1 MEIKLKSCFIEIR
14 DNQKLKLF
22 SSKRNKLDEN
32 NLYNKILDDI
42 QKIDLIDEKNRKS
55 LKNDEKKFYRKDNK
69 LIGTVYYG
77 KYGIEQSRIY
87 NIRNKEQEEIYEIH
101 ENEAIQDRYLYFVNR
116 FRDEKDSKEYIVFI
130 TEVRENKHPTEMFN
144 NYLKK
149 TYKLKMEA
157 VTEKDVM
164 DYFLKNSVT
173 EIKCITNREKDM
185 NNAWASFFGN
195 NKIEIKPDVKK
206 VELKM
211 ELNNDLKEIEKRNII
226 SSYFR
231 SKISDDEYISLN
243 LKNGRKI
250 KITNKKVE
258 IDKYFYVED
267 VEKFYSKDGELLLEK
282 IEKVLD
288 DNFEYIKNILLGE
301 KNDQ

>member
-1 MEIKLKSCFIEIR
+1 M
-14 DNQKLKLF
+14 
-22 SSKRNKLDEN
+22 
-32 NLYNKILDDI
+32 
-42 QKIDLIDEKNRKS
+42 
-55 LKNDEKKFYRKDNK
+55 
-69 LIGTVYYG
+69 
-77 KYGIEQSRIY
+77 EQSRVY
-87 NIRNKEQEEIYEIH
+87 NIKEQEEIYEIH

-250 KITNKKVE
+250 KITKKKVE
-258 IDKYFYVED
+258 LDKYFYVEN
-267 VEKFYSKDGELLLEK
+267 VEKFYSEDGELLLEK
-282 IEKVLD
+282 IEKTLD
-288 DNFEYIKNILLGE
+288 NNFEYIKNILLGE
-301 KNDQ
+301 KNG

>member
-1 MEIKLKSCFIEIR
+1 
-14 DNQKLKLF
+14 
-22 SSKRNKLDEN
+22 
-32 NLYNKILDDI
+32 
-42 QKIDLIDEKNRKS
+42 
-55 LKNDEKKFYRKDNK
+55 
-69 LIGTVYYG
+69 
-77 KYGIEQSRIY
+77 
-87 NIRNKEQEEIYEIH
+87 
-101 ENEAIQDRYLYFVNR
+101 
-116 FRDEKDSKEYIVFI
+116 
-130 TEVRENKHPTEMFN
+130 
-144 NYLKK
+144 
-149 TYKLKMEA
+149 MEA

-301 KNDQ
+301 KND

>member
-42 QKIDLIDEKNRKS
+42 QKIDLIDEKKRKS

-211 ELNNDLKEIEKRNII
+211 ELNNDLKAIEKRNII

-301 KNDQ
+301 KND

>member
-42 QKIDLIDEKNRKS
+42 QKIDLIDEKNHKS

-144 NYLKK
+144 SYLKK

-301 KNDQ
+301 KND

>member
-1 MEIKLKSCFIEIR
+1 
-14 DNQKLKLF
+14 
-22 SSKRNKLDEN
+22 
-32 NLYNKILDDI
+32 
-42 QKIDLIDEKNRKS
+42 
-55 LKNDEKKFYRKDNK
+55 
-69 LIGTVYYG
+69 
-77 KYGIEQSRIY
+77 
-87 NIRNKEQEEIYEIH
+87 
-101 ENEAIQDRYLYFVNR
+101 
-116 FRDEKDSKEYIVFI
+116 
-130 TEVRENKHPTEMFN
+130 
-144 NYLKK
+144 
-149 TYKLKMEA
+149 
-157 VTEKDVM
+157 
-164 DYFLKNSVT
+164 
-173 EIKCITNREKDM
+173 
-185 NNAWASFFGN
+185 
-195 NKIEIKPDVKK
+195 
-206 VELKM
+206 M

-301 KNDQ
+301 KND

>member
-42 QKIDLIDEKNRKS
+42 QKIDLIDEKKRKS

-301 KNDQ
+301 KND

>member
-116 FRDEKDSKEYIVFI
+116 FRDEKNSKEYIVFI

-288 DNFEYIKNILLGE
+288 DNFEYIKSILLGE
-301 KNDQ
+301 KND

>member
-301 KNDQ
+301 KND

>member
-42 QKIDLIDEKNRKS
+42 QKIDLIDEKKRKS

-258 IDKYFYVED
+258 IDKYFYVEY

-301 KNDQ
+301 KND

>member
-42 QKIDLIDEKNRKS
+42 QKIDLIDEKKRKS

-211 ELNNDLKEIEKRNII
+211 ELNNDLKEIEKRKII

-301 KNDQ
+301 KND

>member
-14 DNQKLKLF
+14 DNQKSKLF

-301 KNDQ
+301 KND

>member
-1 MEIKLKSCFIEIR
+1 MEIKLKSCFIEVQ
-14 DNQKLKLF
+14 DNKGLKLF
-22 SSKRNKLDEN
+22 GSKKNKLDEN

-42 QKIDLIDEKNRKS
+42 QKIDLIDEKKCKS
-55 LKNDEKKFYRKDNK
+55 IKNDEKRFYRKGNK

-77 KYGIEQSRIY
+77 KYGMEQSRIY
-87 NIRNKEQEEIYEIH
+87 NIRNKKQEEIH
-101 ENEAIQDRYLYFVNR
+101 ENEAIQDRYLYFLNR
-116 FRDEKDSKEYIVFI
+116 FRDEKNLKEYIVFI
-130 TEVRENKHPTEMFN
+130 TEVKENKHPTEMFN
-144 NYLKK
+144 SHLKK
-149 TYKLKMEA
+149 IYKLKMEA

-173 EIKCITNREKDM
+173 EIKYITNKEKDM
-185 NNAWASFFGN
+185 NNAWANLFGN
-195 NKIEIKPDVKK
+195 NRIEIKPNIKK

-211 ELNNDLKEIEKRNII
+211 ELNDDLKKNEKKDII

-267 VEKFYSKDGELLLEK
+267 AEKFYSKDGELLLEK
-282 IEKVLD
+282 VEKVLD
-288 DNFEYIKNILLGE
+288 DNFKYIKSILLGE
-301 KNDQ
+301 KND

>member
-1 MEIKLKSCFIEIR
+1 MEIKLKSCFIEVR
-14 DNQKLKLF
+14 DNQNLKLF
-22 SSKRNKLDEN
+22 GSKRNKLDEN
-32 NLYNKILDDI
+32 NFYNKILDDI
-42 QKIDLIDEKNRKS
+42 QKIDLIDEKKFKS
-55 LKNDEKKFYRKDNK
+55 MKNDEKRFYRKGNK

-77 KYGIEQSRIY
+77 KYGMEQSRIY
-87 NIRNKEQEEIYEIH
+87 NIRNKEQEEIH

-116 FRDEKDSKEYIVFI
+116 FRDERNSKEYIIFI
-130 TEVRENKHPTEMFN
+130 TEVRENKHPTKMFN
-144 NYLKK
+144 NHLKK

-157 VTEKDVM
+157 VTEKNVM

-173 EIKCITNREKDM
+173 EMKYITNKEKDI
-185 NNAWASFFGN
+185 NNTWANLFGN
-195 NKIEIKPDVKK
+195 TKIEIKPNIKK

-211 ELNNDLKEIEKRNII
+211 ELNDDLKENEKKDII

-282 IEKVLD
+282 VEKVLD
-288 DNFEYIKNILLGE
+288 NHFKYIKSILLGE
-301 KNDQ
+301 KND

>member
-116 FRDEKDSKEYIVFI
+116 FRDEKNSKEYIVFI

-301 KNDQ
+301 KND